1 VTVNLNYTLTA
12 DMLNSSIRQAKVKHV
27 LTSRRV
33 LERLSL
39 DLDTEFVI
47 LEDLKDAATTQDK
60 LISAAMAYALPER
73 LLIRAIG
80 VHEHR
85 DDDVI
90 SIMFTSG
97 TTGDPK
103 GAVLTHGNLKF
114 NLSAVD
120 AIIHIDPHD
129 VLIGILPFF
138 HSFGYAITLWGALF
152 FNIRGAYHINPLDA
166 RTVGQLTRD
175 AGGTIL
181 LATPMFLRNY
191 TQRCDPGDFKTLEVL
206 VTGAERLPPA
216 VADAFEA
223 RFGIRPVE
231 GYGTTETS
239 PLISA
244 NIPPRRTTGDPTQ
257 SAREGTVGKPAPGV
271 RVRLV
276 DHDTGEDVL
285 PGEQGMLL
293 VSGPNVMHSYL
304 DRPAETAKAIRDG
317 WYVTGD
323 ICTIDEDGFIRIV
336 GRESRF
342 AKIAGEIVPH
352 GMVEEAISEIVG
364 FDEAGGPKVAVVSVP
379 DERRGER
386 LVVVHTSLGRS
397 PGELLR
403 QLQEA
408 GLPNLYL
415 PSAES
420 FIEVDELPLIGTGK
434 LDIRRITR
442 LARER
447 FPTNNPLL
455 QTGA

>member
-1 VTVNLNYTLTA
+1 
-12 DMLNSSIRQAKVKHV
+12 
-27 LTSRRV
+27 
-33 LERLSL
+33 
-39 DLDTEFVI
+39 
-47 LEDLKDAATTQDK
+47 
-60 LISAAMAYALPER
+60 
-73 LLIRAIG
+73 
-80 VHEHR
+80 
-85 DDDVI
+85 
-90 SIMFTSG
+90 
-97 TTGDPK
+97 
-103 GAVLTHGNLKF
+103 
-114 NLSAVD
+114 
-120 AIIHIDPHD
+120 
-129 VLIGILPFF
+129 
-138 HSFGYAITLWGALF
+138 
-152 FNIRGAYHINPLDA
+152 
-166 RTVGQLTRD
+166 
-175 AGGTIL
+175 
-181 LATPMFLRNY
+181 
-191 TQRCDPGDFKTLEVL
+191 
-206 VTGAERLPPA
+206 
-216 VADAFEA
+216 
-223 RFGIRPVE
+223 
-231 GYGTTETS
+231 
-239 PLISA
+239 
-244 NIPPRRTTGDPTQ
+244 
-257 SAREGTVGKPAPGV
+257 
-271 RVRLV
+271 
-276 DHDTGEDVL
+276 
-285 PGEQGMLL
+285 
-293 VSGPNVMHSYL
+293 MHSYL

-397 PGELLR
+397 PSELLR